1 MICIVNFKSLMC
13 YKKQLQWLQDIEQL
27 PLNFKLLVAPTLP
40 EHNTYQ
46 NYEIIAQNISLAQRT
61 VGEMS
66 ANVLKALDIR
76 YAFVGHLERRKLL
89 NETTDIIH
97 ERLANCLNNDM
108 IPIICLGMH
117 SGPDLVIREL
127 KSILKNMDFMG
138 QRIIVAYESLRST
151 QSNSSAYSY
160 VEMEAV
166 YLKLNQYLSELAKNS
181 NLASYSLV
189 MGGYITAEG
198 IFVARKIGYDGVL
211 IGDRYQEVSAF
222 QPIIEALNQVKKER

>member
-127 KSILKNMDFMG
+127 KSILK
-138 QRIIVAYESLRST
+138 
-151 QSNSSAYSY
+151 
-160 VEMEAV
+160 
-166 YLKLNQYLSELAKNS
+166 
-181 NLASYSLV
+181 
-189 MGGYITAEG
+189 
-198 IFVARKIGYDGVL
+198 IGRAHV
-211 IGDRYQEVSAF
+211 
-222 QPIIEALNQVKKER
+222 